1 MSDDDSG
8 GFDLRGALDNA
19 DPVETIRTALG
30 LTQTAHVCP
39 DCGVACDPSH
49 TYNAQT
55 AAFDGGA
62 CPSWECPECSTHFVR
77 EVSDQDHGMDLY
89 GRD

>member
-1 MSDDDSG
+1 MPDDSG

-39 DCGVACDPSH
+39 DCGVAC
-49 TYNAQT
+49 
-55 AAFDGGA
+55 
-62 CPSWECPECSTHFVR
+62 E
-77 EVSDQDHGMDLY
+77 QDHTFDVNTASFHNGETPCWTCPDCGKQYHREPTEDQHAVDLY
-89 GRD
+89 GR